1 MRENRE
7 REWEIERERAT
18 LLAGQANSSARPTL
32 RGDLFNLLPKMTN
45 DDPVAFFSAFK
56 RALLLNGID
65 KTEWPR
71 FLPSSLTVKANK
83 VLAGLSLEENRDYEA
98 CKQAVLT
105 SVLTHQLDLT

>member
-1 MRENRE
+1 
-7 REWEIERERAT
+7 
-18 LLAGQANSSARPTL
+18 
-32 RGDLFNLLPKMTN
+32 MTN

-105 SVLTHQLDLT
+105 YFRLDAPAYQKKFREARKNPCLLYTSDAADE